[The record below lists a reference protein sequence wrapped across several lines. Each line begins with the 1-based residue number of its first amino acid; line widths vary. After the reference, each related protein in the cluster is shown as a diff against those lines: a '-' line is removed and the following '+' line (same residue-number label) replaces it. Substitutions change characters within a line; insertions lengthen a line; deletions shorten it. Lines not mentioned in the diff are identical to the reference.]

1 MTEQELSEK
10 LRVMIRGYLRH
21 YTDSARD
28 SSVYANEVLSLI
40 TQYGDTREREG
51 RESGKKQ
58 TLNLLEAN
66 LSLANWGDDISARK
80 LWSNMNIAPQPDV
93 ELKEEV

>member
-40 TQYGDTREREG
+40 TADRKRVALEARQDELTKAFTAVVGDKNAPSSRYSKITRLFN
-51 RESGKKQ
+51 KY
-58 TLNLLEAN
+58 LLE
-66 LSLANWGDDISARK
+66 RHE
-80 LWSNMNIAPQPDV
+80 Q
-93 ELKEEV
+93 LKAQQEEI